1 MSMNYNVLSPAIQL
15 VSNSVV
21 TWFWPPEPKME
32 NRSSTRLPTRS
43 RLPTASTSLAAT
55 SASTAKRTAS
65 TAQLDGEIEHALTR
79 RKAKVEAFS
88 ASMTKNSLERRA
100 ADAEQA
106 KRMVEADLTKV
117 KQEKDKVERDR
128 RWFAQREKDILEE
141 RDAERA
147 AFEKE
152 RVSRVPFETAFWLG
166 RNNLA
171 LIL

>member
-1 MSMNYNVLSPAIQL
+1 M
-15 VSNSVV
+15 
-21 TWFWPPEPKME
+21 
-32 NRSSTRLPTRS
+32 
-43 RLPTASTSLAAT
+43 SLAAS
-55 SASTAKRTAS
+55 SASAAKRTAS

-100 ADAEQA
+100 TDAEQA
-106 KRMVEADLTKV
+106 KRMVEADLAKV

-141 RDAERA
+141 RDAERE

-152 RVSRVPFETAFWLG
+152 RVSGVPLEPAFWLG
-166 RNNLA
+166 CNNLA